1 MREIIYYG
9 AGANLRDFEEDFVRE
24 TGYPM
29 YICDLSQAKQG
40 KKYTFTRGGCRK
52 VVSLDYVK
60 SEYPDYEW
68 LQDCRRWR
76 LVGFSDRVHQQA

>member
-40 KKYTFTRGGCRK
+40 KEYTFTRGGMAQG
-52 VVSLDYVK
+52 SI
-60 SEYPDYEW
+60 
-68 LQDCRRWR
+68 
-76 LVGFSDRVHQQA
+76 A